1 MSLVSSLYDSNNFG
15 SNMNLAGS
23 NSNVGHINF
32 GSNVNISP
40 HNNGYMNVQR
50 KCK

>member
-1 MSLVSSLYDSNNFG
+1 MSLVSSLYD